1 MESMV
6 IRYSI
11 TVKSIV
17 WRLIASVVFFWSIF
31 QVLSYDFVP
40 LAFYVVGLAY
50 FSHQVLWWLWK
61 GIPCTK
67 TLVIN
72 KEDNDG

>member
-1 MESMV
+1 MV

-11 TVKSIV
+11 KTKSIV

-31 QVLSYDFVP
+31 QVRLFDFFII
-40 LAFYVVGLAY
+40 AFYFLGWAY
-50 FSHQVLWWLWK
+50 FCYSVLWLLWK

>member
-1 MESMV
+1 MV

-31 QVLSYDFVP
+31 QVLSYDFVVF
-40 LAFYVVGLAY
+40 AFYAVGLAY
-50 FSHQVLWWLWK
+50 FSHQVLWLLWK
-61 GIPCTK
+61 SIPCTK